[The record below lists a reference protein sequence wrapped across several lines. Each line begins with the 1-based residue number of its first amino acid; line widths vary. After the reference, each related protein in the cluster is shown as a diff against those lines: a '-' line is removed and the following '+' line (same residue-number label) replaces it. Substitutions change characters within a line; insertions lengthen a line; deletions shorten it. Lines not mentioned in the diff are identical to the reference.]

1 VGPYQQLIDL
11 VRTREGAE
19 AEAHGRRHM
28 DTSRDLLLRGLESV
42 RVHDV
47 IGQDAPTKLGSSDAS
62 VAGAAD
68 CLARGHWI
76 GQQILT
82 CGTLAV
88 SAREARHCRVTPG
101 HPAPEKKILMVL
113 LRYYGYS
120 AR

>member
-1 VGPYQQLIDL
+1 MGPYQQLIAS
-11 VRTREGAE
+11 VRTRDGAE
-19 AEAHGRRHM
+19 TEAHGRRHM

-88 SAREARHCRVTPG
+88 SAREARHCRVTPAS
-101 HPAPEKKILMVL
+101 PR
-113 LRYYGYS
+113 LRKRY
-120 AR
+120 